1 MQNRRSKKLP
11 IIWLL
16 LAAVLGVFCGCS
28 ADAKEDRNSMDLN
41 VLGKIMVCMR
51 EEGSGTKDVFS
62 ENMSESASL
71 EQVSYIAEGNDEVI
85 AYVQNYPGAIGY
97 VSKGKAVAAKGVS
110 LVETDEKIARPFY
123 LVHMGEQNDLER
135 DFMTFLLGA
144 GQEIIQTEYEPV
156 KKTTSFLSNRA
167 EGTLKIGGS
176 SSVAG
181 VMQLLADEYM
191 KLNPNATI
199 AVVTTDSAD
208 GVNGAISASY
218 DFGMVSR
225 ELKSYEKE
233 LLDATKIAEDEIVL
247 IVNENNPIRRMTME
261 EIGKIY
267 DGTYTAWS
275 NLKEEK

>member
-1 MQNRRSKKLP
+1 MKRRISSRASRTV
-11 IIWLL
+11 LL
-16 LAAVLGVFCGCS
+16 FAAVLSIFCGCS
-28 ADAKEDRNSMDLN
+28 ADKKEDKNSMDLN

-51 EEGSGTKDVFS
+51 EEGSGTKEVFS
-62 ENMSESASL
+62 ENIPESAGL

-85 AYVQNYPGAIGY
+85 AYVQNYPGAI
-97 VSKGKAVAAKGVS
+97 SAA
-110 LVETDEKIARPFY
+110 
-123 LVHMGEQNDLER
+123 
-135 DFMTFLLGA
+135 
-144 GQEIIQTEYEPV
+144 
-156 KKTTSFLSNRA
+156 
-167 EGTLKIGGS
+167 
-176 SSVAG
+176 
-181 VMQLLADEYM
+181 
-191 KLNPNATI
+191 
-199 AVVTTDSAD
+199 
-208 GVNGAISASY
+208 Y

>member
-1 MQNRRSKKLP
+1 
-11 IIWLL
+11 
-16 LAAVLGVFCGCS
+16 
-28 ADAKEDRNSMDLN
+28 
-41 VLGKIMVCMR
+41 
-51 EEGSGTKDVFS
+51 
-62 ENMSESASL
+62 ESASL

-135 DFMTFLLGA
+135 DFVTFLLSA

-156 KKTTSFLSNRA
+156 KKTTSFLSNRS
-167 EGTLKIGGS
+167 EGALKIGGS

-191 KLNPNATI
+191 KRNPNATV

-208 GVNGAISASY
+208 GVNGAINATY

-225 ELKSYEKE
+225 ELESYEKE
-233 LLDATKIAEDEIVL
+233 LLNATKIAEDEIVL
-247 IVNENNPIRRMTME
+247 IVNENNPIQRMTME